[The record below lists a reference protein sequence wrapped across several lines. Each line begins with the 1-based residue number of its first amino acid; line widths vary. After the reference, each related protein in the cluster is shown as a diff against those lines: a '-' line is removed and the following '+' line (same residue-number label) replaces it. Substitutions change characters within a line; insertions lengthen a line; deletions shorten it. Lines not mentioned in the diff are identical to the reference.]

1 MMRETDLYRYG
12 KVVLITGASSGIGR
26 AVAQTL
32 KERGFHVYGTG
43 RKAGDSPVDSG
54 KDGGFLKML
63 SMDVL
68 KEDTIRQ
75 AVESI
80 VRFEGELNVLIHC
93 AGMGI
98 AGALEDVSLPD
109 AQLQI
114 DTNLMGSVCVLQHV
128 LPVMRRQG
136 KGLCMLMG
144 SVAGF
149 FGIPFQSLY
158 SASKFAL
165 KGLNEALR
173 LECAPFGI
181 RCCLIEPGDTKSGFT
196 QARLFSGTKQDS
208 AYAQAFARAVYA
220 MEQSE
225 LKGKDADSVVKVVLR
240 VIRRKSPPVAVTV
253 GFSYKLL
260 RFLKRLVS
268 ERFAERMLKMMYIQA
283 PLPPQDWM
291 RAHME

>member
-1 MMRETDLYRYG
+1 MRETALYRYG

-26 AVAQTL
+26 AVAQVL
-32 KERGFHVYGTG
+32 KEQGFHVYGTG
-43 RKAGDSPVDSG
+43 RKISDAPVDSG
-54 KDGGFLKML
+54 RDGGFLKML
-63 SMDVL
+63 PMDVL
-68 KEDTIRQ
+68 KEETVQQ

-80 VRFEGELNVLIHC
+80 VRCEGGLNILIHC

-98 AGALEDVSLPD
+98 AGALEDTSIRD
-109 AQLQI
+109 ARLQM
-114 DTNLMGSVCVLQHV
+114 DTNLLGCVCVLRHV
-128 LPVMRRQG
+128 LPVMRGQK
-136 KGLCMLMG
+136 KGLCLLMG

-268 ERFAERMLKMMYIQA
+268 ERFAERMLKMMYIHA

>member
-1 MMRETDLYRYG
+1 MMRETALYRYG
-12 KVVLITGASSGIGR
+12 KVVLVTGASSGIGR
-26 AVAQTL
+26 AVAQAL
-32 KERGFHVYGTG
+32 KEWGFHVYGTG
-43 RKAGDSPVDSG
+43 RKAADAPVDSG

-68 KEDTIRQ
+68 KEETIQQ
-75 AVESI
+75 AIDAI
-80 VRFEGELNVLIHC
+80 VRCEGELNILIHC

-98 AGALEDVSLPD
+98 AGALEDVKPQH
-109 AQLQI
+109 ARLQM
-114 DTNLMGSVCVLQHV
+114 DTNLMGCVDVLRHV
-128 LPVMRRQG
+128 LPVMRKQK

-196 QARLFSGTKQDS
+196 QARLFSGTNQDS

-240 VIRRKSPPVAVTV
+240 VLRRKRPPVCVTV

-268 ERFAERMLKMMYIQA
+268 DRFVERMLKMMYIQA
-283 PLPPQDWM
+283 PMPPQEWM
-291 RAHME
+291 RSHME